1 MGCEGYARPARRGSV
16 RHYVSPMTT
25 GSPPAPAAAPCPRC
39 GAATN
44 GRFCAEC
51 GAQVGAA
58 RCRRCDTTLSAGARY
73 CHRCGATAAAPGKG
87 VGGSSALPWGIAITS
102 ALLLVAVIATNRF
115 AEKAP
120 AAAPGAPAAPFAQG
134 AGGGDARG
142 GGRPPDLSS
151 MSPKDA
157 ADRLFDRVMRLKE
170 EGKVDSI
177 RFFAPMA
184 LTAQANVQPA
194 DADTRFHIGAIA
206 LATRDST
213 LAGMAAAQADT
224 ILAARGTHLLGL
236 ILGAEAAGLRGNRAA
251 QRDFEQRL
259 VAASAKELALP
270 LDEYLQ
276 HRPVIDD
283 ALRTARAAK

>member
-1 MGCEGYARPARRGSV
+1 
-16 RHYVSPMTT
+16 MTT
-25 GSPPAPAAAPCPRC
+25 GAIPTATAATPCPRC

-51 GAQVGAA
+51 GTPVTGV
-58 RCRRCDTTLSAGARY
+58 RCRRCDTGLSATAKY
-73 CHRCGATAAAPGKG
+73 CHRCGTPTVASGRTAPLAGNTT
-87 VGGSSALPWGIAITS
+87 VPWAIAVVC

-120 AAAPGAPAAPFAQG
+120 ATAAAAPGGAGGAPV

-142 GGRPPDLSS
+142 GGRPPDLNS
-151 MSPKDA
+151 MTPKDA

-170 EGKVDSI
+170 EGKRDSV

-184 LTAQANVQPA
+184 LSATANVQPA
-194 DADTRFHIGAIA
+194 DADLRFHLGAIA
-206 LATRDST
+206 IATEDST
-213 LAGMAAAQADT
+213 LALMARAQADT
-224 ILAARGTHLLGL
+224 ILAARPTHLLGL
-236 ILGAEAAGLRGNRAA
+236 ILGVQSSAIRGDDKAR
-251 QRDFEQRL
+251 RDFQRRL
-259 VAASAKELALP
+259 LDASGKELALP

-283 ALRTARAAK
+283 ALRTARATP

>member
-1 MGCEGYARPARRGSV
+1 MDYLAI
-16 RHYVSPMTT
+16 MTT
-25 GSPPAPAAAPCPRC
+25 GATSAATATVPCPRC

-51 GAQVGAA
+51 GTPATGH
-58 RCRRCDTTLSAGARY
+58 RCRRCDAGLSTGAKY
-73 CHRCGATAAAPGKG
+73 CHRCGIPTVASGRTVILAGNTT
-87 VGGSSALPWGIAITS
+87 VPWAIAVVS

-120 AAAPGAPAAPFAQG
+120 PPAGGSAGAGAAPV

-151 MSPKDA
+151 MTPKDA

-170 EGKVDSI
+170 EGKRDSV

-184 LTAQANVQPA
+184 LSATANVQPT
-194 DADTRFHIGAIA
+194 DVDLRFHLGAIA
-206 LATRDST
+206 IATEDST
-213 LAGMAAAQADT
+213 LALMARAQADT
-224 ILAARGTHLLGL
+224 ILGARPTHLLGL
-236 ILGAEAAGLRGNRAA
+236 ILGVQSSAIRGDEKARK
-251 QRDFEQRL
+251 DFSKRL
-259 VAASAKELALP
+259 LDASGKELALP

-283 ALRTARAAK
+283 ALRTARATP

>member
-1 MGCEGYARPARRGSV
+1 MITSSTPEAA
-16 RHYVSPMTT
+16 T
-25 GSPPAPAAAPCPRC
+25 AAPCPRC

-51 GAQVGAA
+51 GTAVTES
-58 RCRRCDTTLSAGARY
+58 RCRRCDTGLSTGARY
-73 CHRCGATAAAPGKG
+73 CHRCGTPATGPGRVPLAANTT
-87 VGGSSALPWGIAITS
+87 LPWTIAAVA
-102 ALLLVAVIATNRF
+102 ALLVVALLATNRF

-120 AAAPGAPAAPFAQG
+120 PSAPGAPAGALG
-134 AGGGDARG
+134 AGGEDARG

-170 EGKVDSI
+170 ERKLDSI

-184 LTAQANVQPA
+184 LSATANVQPA
-194 DADTRFHIGAIA
+194 DADVHFHLGAIA
-206 LATRDST
+206 LATEDPS
-213 LAGMAAAQADT
+213 LAGVARAQADT
-224 ILAARGTHLLGL
+224 ILAARPTHLLGL
-236 ILGAEAAGLRGNRAA
+236 ILGAQAARLVGDEPVRKR
-251 QRDFEQRL
+251 FEQRL
-259 VAASAKELALP
+259 VAAQAKELSAP

-283 ALRTARAAK
+283 ALRTARAAP

>member
-1 MGCEGYARPARRGSV
+1 MDYLV
-16 RHYVSPMTT
+16 LMTT
-25 GSPPAPAAAPCPRC
+25 GATPVAIATVPCPRC

-51 GAQVGAA
+51 GTPVAGQ
-58 RCRRCDTTLSAGARY
+58 RCRRCETGLSIGAKY
-73 CHRCGATAAAPGKG
+73 CHRCGAPTVASGRTVPLAGNTTVPWAIAA
-87 VGGSSALPWGIAITS
+87 VS

-120 AAAPGAPAAPFAQG
+120 ATAAGGTGPAAAPV

-142 GGRPPDLSS
+142 GGRPPDLNS
-151 MSPKDA
+151 MTPKDA

-170 EGKVDSI
+170 EGKRDSV

-184 LTAQANVQPA
+184 LSATANVQPA
-194 DADTRFHIGAIA
+194 DADLRFHMGAIA
-206 LATRDST
+206 IATEDST
-213 LAGMAAAQADT
+213 LALMARAQADT
-224 ILAARGTHLLGL
+224 ILAARATHLLGL
-236 ILGAEAAGLRGNRAA
+236 ILAVQASAIRGDEKARKEFA
-251 QRDFEQRL
+251 RRL
-259 VAASAKELALP
+259 IAASGKELALP

-283 ALRTARAAK
+283 ALRTARATP